1 MIDNNTTFKDKEQNT
16 KKNSVLFALVEWLK
30 IVGIKAFM
38 VIIVQYKFGT
48 SWQTMKT
55 SINPVVRKS
64 IHKIVVD
71 ERVLNLLKIILRM
84 V

>member
-16 KKNSVLFALVEWLK
+16 KKNSILFALVEWLK

-48 SWQTMKT
+48 S
-55 SINPVVRKS
+55 
-64 IHKIVVD
+64 
-71 ERVLNLLKIILRM
+71 
-84 V
+84 